1 MYAPAPPRNK
11 KTDITRSRSGCV
23 RCRQKRR
30 KCDEGKPSCRRCV
43 TAMANCE
50 YGAITLKFREAT
62 RWAAQKVELG
72 KGMPSAAI
80 TRTTLPPPQNS
91 AEIVQG
97 HRGPISDEST
107 VSPVYQQVSP
117 PQDTEAPLATY
128 YHDAPPA
135 PFLVEQNDCC
145 QSSAGVPELGV
156 EVDPSPISVTALDP
170 PIGSQGSV
178 PGSLLHSCYSPKWSG
193 AHLSQLGFD
202 LASTAADADDALYP
216 NLLDFPENLVDTG
229 LSEPYWSEIMMQNPV
244 GNSPASSLQQ
254 STDTDA
260 QGNCDIV
267 PTCQP
272 LVLDHPQQLSDQQQ
286 SSPSAEWN
294 YQTSKANTSHGNRLI
309 SVQLPWPK
317 AQKPP
322 PGSKISVGHRIYL
335 AHFKV
340 AILQAF
346 PLELPFL
353 WDMVI
358 KSEPVRYAALS
369 LSAANLA
376 NLQGQQPDDNEPAWV
391 AMPVHSARASA
402 FSTHT
407 VEALENGTAVPLD
420 ARIVTMILVVFYEL
434 EASSFSSA
442 SHSLSILN
450 VMILSCPEDVLS
462 SANGRIIIQW
472 WLHLRTFIANAQG
485 PYSLY
490 GAEDPAESLINQL
503 EVRVAGAP
511 QMIDLITTKATR
523 IWHRVLVAKCF
534 EVPEDRPVDTM
545 RKVDDWWRILKG
557 NHLCDPARDDESLIL
572 GEDELYEELEN
583 LQRTL
588 DACDAPSDFR
598 PSMLEEGP
606 ASREIL
612 PLRFPNHRRAIEVAD
627 FAFAHIL
634 CAQERLRAMVEHS
647 TDLPRQFP
655 DTALDPAI
663 TMDAWV
669 YLLLRTVAGLDVSKC
684 ARENTYRRGIISSLF
699 YTGLFYPGQVSS
711 KFITDAIKRMIE
723 ARMEFEN
730 PFYPLRAFIDFQN
743 SLQHQVAGGRTIF
756 FVCSTY
762 DEWTTRETV
771 LSGWEE
777 EYLMVLGCEPDGRYF
792 NDLVPFTQT

>member
-11 KTDITRSRSGCV
+11 KTDITRSRSGCA

-30 KCDEGKPSCRRCV
+30 KCDEGKPSCKRCV
-43 TAMANCE
+43 SAMANCE

-72 KGMPSAAI
+72 KAMPSAV
-80 TRTTLPPPQNS
+80 TRSTTPPPPQD
-91 AEIVQG
+91 AVEIVQV
-97 HRGPISDEST
+97 HRAIISDEGT

-128 YHDAPPA
+128 YHDTPPA
-135 PFLVEQNDCC
+135 RLLAEQNDCC
-145 QSSAGVPELGV
+145 QSSAGVPGLGV
-156 EVDPSPISVTALDP
+156 EADPSPISVTAVDP
-170 PIGSQGSV
+170 PTGSQGSMA
-178 PGSLLHSCYSPKWSG
+178 GSLLHSFYSPNWNG
-193 AHLSQLGFD
+193 AHPSQLGFD
-202 LASTAADADDALYP
+202 LASATTDTDDGLFP
-216 NLLDFPENLVDTG
+216 NLLDFPDNLVDTG
-229 LSEPYWSEIMMQNPV
+229 SEPYWDEIMMQNPV

-254 STDTDA
+254 STDTDIH
-260 QGNCDIV
+260 GGYDID
-267 PTCQP
+267 PTCQSM
-272 LVLDHPQQLSDQQQ
+272 VLDHPKQLPDQQLS
-286 SSPSAEWN
+286 SPLAERN
-294 YQTSKANTSHGNRLI
+294 RQASKPNTDHGNHLP
-309 SVQLPWPK
+309 SVRLPWPK
-317 AQKPP
+317 AQKTP

-340 AILQAF
+340 AVLQAF

-353 WDMVI
+353 WNMAI
-358 KSEPVRYAALS
+358 QSEPVRYAALS

-376 NLQGQQPDDNEPAWV
+376 NLQGQQPDDGESAWV

-407 VEALENGTAVPLD
+407 VEALENGTAVTLD
-420 ARIVTMILVVFYEL
+420 ARVVTMILVVFYEL

-462 SANGRIIIQW
+462 STNGRTIIQW
-472 WLHLRTFIANAQG
+472 WLHLRTFIADAQG

-490 GAEDPAESLINQL
+490 GPEDPTESLINRL
-503 EVRVAGAP
+503 EERVAEAP

-534 EVPEDRPVDTM
+534 EAPGDRPVDTM

-557 NHLCDPARDDESLIL
+557 NHLCEPARDDRSQIL
-572 GEDELYEELEN
+572 GDDELYEELEN

-627 FAFAHIL
+627 FAFAHIV
-634 CAQERLRAMVEHS
+634 CAQKRLRALVEHS

-655 DTALDPAI
+655 DTTLDPAI
-663 TMDAWV
+663 TMDEWV

-711 KFITDAIKRMIE
+711 KFITDAIERMIE

-743 SLQHQVAGGRTIF
+743 SLQHQVARGRTIF

-771 LSGWEE
+771 LSGREE
-777 EYLMVLGCEPDGRYF
+777 EYLMILGCEPDGRYF

>member
-1 MYAPAPPRNK
+1 
-11 KTDITRSRSGCV
+11 
-23 RCRQKRR
+23 
-30 KCDEGKPSCRRCV
+30 
-43 TAMANCE
+43 MADCE

-72 KGMPSAAI
+72 KVMPSAATRRI
-80 TRTTLPPPQNS
+80 TPPPPQNS

-97 HRGPISDEST
+97 HRAPIPGEST

-117 PQDTEAPLATY
+117 PQDTEAPPATY
-128 YHDAPPA
+128 YHDTSPA
-135 PFLVEQNDCC
+135 SFMAEQNDSY

-156 EVDPSPISVTALDP
+156 EADPSPVSVAALDP
-170 PIGSQGSV
+170 PTGSQGSM
-178 PGSLLHSCYSPKWSG
+178 PGSLLHSCYSPKWNG
-193 AHLSQLGFD
+193 AHLGQLGFD
-202 LASTAADADDALYP
+202 LASTTTDADNALYP
-216 NLLDFPENLVDTG
+216 NLLDFPDSLVDTG
-229 LSEPYWSEIMMQNPV
+229 LAEPYWNDIMMQTPV
-244 GNSPASSLQQ
+244 GDSPASSLQQ
-254 STDTDA
+254 STDTDV
-260 QGNCDIV
+260 QGNCDIN

-272 LVLDHPQQLSDQQQ
+272 LVVDHPQQPPDQQQ
-286 SSPSAEWN
+286 ASPSAQQN
-294 YQTSKANTSHGNRLI
+294 YQASKANISHRTCLP

-340 AILQAF
+340 AVLQAF

-376 NLQGQQPDDNEPAWV
+376 NLQGQQPDDNGSAWV

-402 FSTHT
+402 FSKQT
-407 VEALENGTAVPLD
+407 VEALENGTAVTLD

-442 SHSLSILN
+442 SHSLSVLN
-450 VMILSCPEDVLS
+450 VMILSCPEHVLS
-462 SANGRIIIQW
+462 STNGRTIIQW

-490 GAEDPAESLINQL
+490 GPEDSTESLINQL

-534 EVPEDRPVDTM
+534 EAPGDRPVDTM

-557 NHLCDPARDDESLIL
+557 NHLCEPSRDDQSRIL
-572 GEDELYEELEN
+572 SEDELYEELEN
-583 LQRTL
+583 LQRAL
-588 DACDAPSDFR
+588 DACDAPSDFQ

-606 ASREIL
+606 ASQQIL

-627 FAFAHIL
+627 FAFAHIV
-634 CAQERLRAMVEHS
+634 CGQERLRALVEHS

-655 DTALDPAI
+655 DTTLDPAI
-663 TMDAWV
+663 PMDPWV

-730 PFYPLRAFIDFQN
+730 PFYPLRAFLDFQS
-743 SLQHQVAGGRTIF
+743 SLQHQVEGGRTIF
-756 FVCSTY
+756 SVCSTY

-771 LSGWEE
+771 LSGREE
-777 EYLMVLGCEPDGRYF
+777 EYLMILGCEADGRYF